1 MSKIIR
7 SEDIADCRAWQVPD
21 VGSTANARRRPM
33 TASEL
38 EEIHNQARREGFEQG
53 LNEGRDAG
61 REEYAQGLRL
71 LDTAMRR
78 LARPFEELDES
89 VEQQLAQLAMLVARQ
104 LVRRELKTDPAQ
116 VIGVVR
122 EALAA
127 LPVAARDVRL
137 AVNPEDAEMIRDVLS
152 LHDCEHAIRIVE
164 DPVQSRG
171 GCRVLTETSQ
181 IDATVE
187 SRLNAVIAN
196 TLGGLRNTDGPQ
208 S

>member
-1 MSKIIR
+1 
-7 SEDIADCRAWQVPD
+7 
-21 VGSTANARRRPM
+21 M
-33 TASEL
+33 TAREL

-53 LNEGRDAG
+53 LKQG
-61 REEYAQGLRL
+61 REAGSQEFMQRFQL
-71 LDTAMRR
+71 LDDAMQR
-78 LARPFEELDES
+78 LARPFEQLDES
-89 VEQQLAQLAMLVARQ
+89 VEQQLVQLAMLVARQ

-116 VIGVVR
+116 VVAVVR

-127 LPVAARDVRL
+127 LPVGARDVRL
-137 AVNPEDAEMIRDVLS
+137 ALNPEDAAMIREVL
-152 LHDCEHAIRIVE
+152 LLQEGDHAIRVIE

-196 TLGGLRNTDGPQ
+196 TLGGMRSTDNT
-208 S
+208 

>member
-1 MSKIIR
+1 MSKVIR
-7 SEDIADCRAWQVPD
+7 REDIAECQAWQVPE
-21 VGSTANARRRPM
+21 VSSAGKPRTRPM
-33 TASEL
+33 TAREL

-53 LNEGRDAG
+53 LSQGRDAG
-61 REEYAQGLRL
+61 RKEFTERL
-71 LDTAMRR
+71 ELLNIAMQK
-78 LARPFEELDES
+78 LATPLEELDEA
-89 VEQQLAQLAMLVARQ
+89 VEQQLVQLAMLVARQ
-104 LVRRELKTDPAQ
+104 LVRRELKADPAQ
-116 VIGVVR
+116 VVGVVR

-127 LPVAARDVRL
+127 LPVGARDVRL
-137 AVNPEDAEMIRDVLS
+137 ALNPEDAAMIREVLS
-152 LHDCEHAIRIVE
+152 LHEGDPAIRVVE

-196 TLGGLRNTDGPQ
+196 TLGGLRSSDGAE

>member
-1 MSKIIR
+1 MPEVR
-7 SEDIADCRAWQVPD
+7 SGADA
-21 VGSTANARRRPM
+21 GRRPM
-33 TASEL
+33 TAREL
-38 EEIHNQARREGFEQG
+38 EEIHKQARQEGFEQG
-53 LNEGRDAG
+53 LKQGRDSG
-61 REEYAQGLRL
+61 REEFVQRLEL
-71 LDTAMRR
+71 LDNAMHK

-104 LVRRELKTDPAQ
+104 LVRRELKADPAQ

-127 LPVAARDVRL
+127 LPVGARDVRL
-137 AVNPEDAEMIRDVLS
+137 AVSPEDAAMIREVLS
-152 LHDCEHAIRIVE
+152 LHESDHAIRLVE

-171 GCRVLTETSQ
+171 GCRVVTDTSQ

-196 TLGGLRNTDGPQ
+196 TLGGLRSSDGVE

>member
-1 MSKIIR
+1 MSKVIR
-7 SEDIADCRAWQVPD
+7 SEELADCRAWQVPQ
-21 VGSTANARRRPM
+21 VGSPGEARRRPM
-33 TASEL
+33 TAREL
-38 EEIHNQARREGFEQG
+38 EEMHNQARREGFEQG
-53 LNEGRDAG
+53 LREGRDAG
-61 REEYAQGLRL
+61 REEFVQRLLL
-71 LDTAMRR
+71 LDTAMQR
-78 LARPFEELDES
+78 LSRPFEELDES

-104 LVRRELKTDPAQ
+104 LVRRELKADPAQ

-127 LPVAARDVRL
+127 LPVAAREVRL
-137 AVNPEDAEMIRDVLS
+137 AVHPEDAEMIREVLS
-152 LHDCEHAIRIVE
+152 LQDGDHAIRLLE

-187 SRLNAVIAN
+187 TRLNAVIAN
-196 TLGGLRNTDGPQ
+196 TLGGLRNTDGAQ

>member
-21 VGSTANARRRPM
+21 VGSTASARRRPM
-33 TASEL
+33 TAREL

-53 LNEGRDAG
+53 LHEGRDAG
-61 REEYAQGLRL
+61 REEFAQRLRFI
-71 LDTAMRR
+71 DTAIQG

-122 EALAA
+122 EALTA

-152 LHDCEHAIRIVE
+152 LHDGEHAIRIVE

-196 TLGGLRNTDGPQ
+196 TLGGLRSTDGPQ

>member
-1 MSKIIR
+1 MSKVIR
-7 SEDIADCRAWQVPD
+7 SEDIGDCQAWPVPEVRSGADA
-21 VGSTANARRRPM
+21 GRRPM
-33 TASEL
+33 TAREL

-53 LNEGRDAG
+53 LKQG
-61 REEYAQGLRL
+61 REAGSQEFMQRFQL
-71 LDTAMRR
+71 LDDAMQR
-78 LARPFEELDES
+78 LARPFEQLDES
-89 VEQQLAQLAMLVARQ
+89 IEQQLVQLAMLVARQ

-116 VIGVVR
+116 VVAVVR

-127 LPVAARDVRL
+127 LPVGARDVRL
-137 AVNPEDAEMIRDVLS
+137 ALNPEDAAMIREVL
-152 LHDCEHAIRIVE
+152 LLQEGDHAIRVIE

-196 TLGGLRNTDGPQ
+196 TLGGMRSTDNT
-208 S
+208 

>member
-1 MSKIIR
+1 
-7 SEDIADCRAWQVPD
+7 
-21 VGSTANARRRPM
+21 M
-33 TASEL
+33 TAREL

-53 LNEGRDAG
+53 LKQG
-61 REEYAQGLRL
+61 REAGSQEFMQRFQL
-71 LDTAMRR
+71 LDDAMQR
-78 LARPFEELDES
+78 LARPFEQLDES
-89 VEQQLAQLAMLVARQ
+89 IEQQLVQLAMLVARQ

-116 VIGVVR
+116 VVAVVR

-127 LPVAARDVRL
+127 LPVGARDVRL
-137 AVNPEDAEMIRDVLS
+137 ALNPEDAAMIREVL
-152 LHDCEHAIRIVE
+152 LLQEGDHAIRVIE

-196 TLGGLRNTDGPQ
+196 TLGGMRSTDNT
-208 S
+208 

>member
-1 MSKIIR
+1 LSKVIR
-7 SEDIADCRAWQVPD
+7 SEDIADCQAWSVPEVRSGAD
-21 VGSTANARRRPM
+21 SGRRPM
-33 TASEL
+33 TAREL

-53 LNEGRDAG
+53 LKQG
-61 REEYAQGLRL
+61 REAGGQEFMQRLQL
-71 LDTAMRR
+71 LDSAMQK
-78 LARPFEELDES
+78 LARPFEQLDES
-89 VEQQLAQLAMLVARQ
+89 VEQQLVQLAMLVARQ
-104 LVRRELKTDPAQ
+104 LVRRELKADPAQ
-116 VIGVVR
+116 VVGVVR

-127 LPVAARDVRL
+127 LPVGARDVRL
-137 AVNPEDAEMIRDVLS
+137 ALNPEDAAIIREVLS
-152 LHDCEHAIRIVE
+152 LQEGDHAIRVIE

-196 TLGGLRNTDGPQ
+196 TLGGLRSTDGTE

>member
-1 MSKIIR
+1 LSKVIR
-7 SEDIADCRAWQVPD
+7 SEDIGDCQAWPVPEVRSGADA
-21 VGSTANARRRPM
+21 GRRPM
-33 TASEL
+33 TAREL

-53 LNEGRDAG
+53 LKQG
-61 REEYAQGLRL
+61 REAGSQEFMQRFQL
-71 LDTAMRR
+71 LDDAMQR
-78 LARPFEELDES
+78 LARPFEQLDES
-89 VEQQLAQLAMLVARQ
+89 IEQQLVQLAMLVARQ

-116 VIGVVR
+116 VVAVVR

-127 LPVAARDVRL
+127 LPVGARDVRL
-137 AVNPEDAEMIRDVLS
+137 ALNPEDAAMIREVL
-152 LHDCEHAIRIVE
+152 LLQEGDHAIRVIE

-196 TLGGLRNTDGPQ
+196 TLGGMRSTDNT
-208 S
+208 